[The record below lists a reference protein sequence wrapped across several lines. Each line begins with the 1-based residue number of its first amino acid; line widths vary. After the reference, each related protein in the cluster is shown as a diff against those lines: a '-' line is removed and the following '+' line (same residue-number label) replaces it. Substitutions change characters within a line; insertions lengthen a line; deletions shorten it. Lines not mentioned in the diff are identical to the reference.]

1 MVGDLCNV
9 IKVDFFCTFLT
20 FLLQVLHGW
29 YYHTKKYRVA
39 MTKAEQCKVDL
50 VPNWGKTFDKP
61 QLEKMRK
68 EYHEYCPKSNTNSNN
83 IVCCPQEIIKR
94 KNDIGVNWMNDYFK
108 KLVMKSKKN

>member
-83 IVCCPQEIIKR
+83 IVFCPQEIIKR

>member
-1 MVGDLCNV
+1 
-9 IKVDFFCTFLT
+9 
-20 FLLQVLHGW
+20 
-29 YYHTKKYRVA
+29 

-108 KLVMKSKKN
+108 KLVMKSKKKKTKPRGKEKKIRKVLFLENRFRKRGAPPP